1 MAAPDPSS
9 SDELARLLTLLIRL
23 QLGNQT
29 NTILE
34 LNKLE
39 FSASRIAELVGTTP
53 ATARVTVN
61 QAKSKSASKRTA
73 T

>member
-1 MAAPDPSS
+1 MATPESGS
-9 SDELARLLTLLIRL
+9 QDEVARLLTLLIRL
-23 QLGNQT
+23 QLGNQA

-34 LNKLE
+34 LSKLE

-61 QAKSKSASKRTA
+61 QAKAKSASKKA
-73 T
+73 KS